1 MMRGNNSRN
10 PGLRVIFA
18 CIICI
23 RPCAYH
29 LLWLQCL
36 AVKDY
41 KMRRPVAADNGKL
54 IHEVPL
60 LPFILAAVYASCLI
74 AGLYLCQFM
83 LCSGFLGL
91 WAGGTISL
99 QLSVICSNGNSGGT
113 GGGFWRNL
121 AIIFISSAEKS
132 PLKPGIPPPVP
143 LVMNAV
149 IILVS

>member
-1 MMRGNNSRN
+1 M
-10 PGLRVIFA
+10 A
-18 CIICI
+18 T
-23 RPCAYH
+23 
-29 LLWLQCL
+29 
-36 AVKDY
+36 
-41 KMRRPVAADNGKL
+41 
-54 IHEVPL
+54 
-60 LPFILAAVYASCLI
+60 LPASLKTMPKKF
-74 AGLYLCQFM
+74 CQFL

-132 PLKPGIPPPVP
+132 PLKLGIPPPVP

-149 IILVS
+149 MILVS

>member
-23 RPCAYH
+23 GPCAYH
-29 LLWLQCL
+29 LLWLQGL

-60 LPFILAAVYASCLI
+60 LPFILAAIYASCLI
-74 AGLYLCQFM
+74 AGLSLCP
-83 LCSGFLGL
+83 L
-91 WAGGTISL
+91 IR
-99 QLSVICSNGNSGGT
+99 LSHPKINHGC
-113 GGGFWRNL
+113 L
-121 AIIFISSAEKS
+121 AIPAY
-132 PLKPGIPPPVP
+132 
-143 LVMNAV
+143 
-149 IILVS
+149 